1 MVKNRFKTK
10 LISLSTQGMSL
21 KRLFPKSQLSLY
33 RNCLNWEANFTPTHL
48 SETYRIQLK
57 YKLKSRPD
65 VFVLEPQLE
74 IPEGE
79 KLPHIFPS
87 DSSLCLYYPGIGE
100 WSGDKLLSKTI
111 VPWISDWLLHYEIWL
126 SFGVW
131 CGGGR
136 HPRSRKE
143 KEQFKEE
150 I

>member
-1 MVKNRFKTK
+1 MEKNRFKIK
-10 LISLSTQGMSL
+10 HIPLSIQGRNL
-21 KRLFPKSQLSLY
+21 KNLFPKSYLSIH
-33 RNCLNWEANFTPTHL
+33 RNCLTWDANFTPTHL

-65 VFVLEPQLE
+65 VFVISPELV

-87 DSSLCLYYPGIGE
+87 DNSLCLYYPGIGE
-100 WSGDKLLSKTI
+100 WSGDKLLSNTI

-126 SFGVW
+126 SCEEW

-136 HPRSRKE
+136 HPSSRKE
-143 KEQFKEE
+143 KEQFKEY